1 MDARPTTV
9 LVCALGGEGG
19 GVLAEWL
26 VETASACG
34 HAAQST
40 SIPGVA
46 QRTGATTYYIETFP
60 QADAELG
67 GRRPVF
73 SLNPAPGAIDLL
85 VSSELLETARQV
97 ALGMATR
104 ERTHVITADHR
115 ALTVA
120 EKMQPADGRVDAEAL
135 RRVLMAHSTKALVLD
150 LATIAREAGTAIS
163 AVLFGAI
170 AGTGLLPITRAACED
185 TIRRSGLGVQASL
198 RGFGA
203 AYERIASM
211 RADRASV
218 ARATPAEAARAA
230 GRPAPPPPLADAERW
245 PASAREIVALG
256 HARVVEY
263 QDPAYGRLYLERLA
277 RVAAADRAGR
287 ASPQADA
294 TPDAQTT
301 REAARWLALW
311 MAFDDIVRVA
321 QLKVRAARLARVR
334 RELGAGNDDVVRV
347 WDHFKPGVP
356 ELAGLLPERL
366 ADALARWERRR
377 VARGAEPFAWPL
389 RLGVHTLAGAL
400 ALRVLAGARS
410 LRRRGRRWAVEQALI
425 ERWLDAI
432 ERGARA
438 HPALG
443 FELAACGRLVKGYG
457 ATNERGKATLLHVV
471 DHLARADTDPLA
483 RAAAIRAARDAAL
496 SDASGAALD
505 RTLAAHG
512 APARPP
518 AEQPIRLV
526 RRRAPS
532 HVGKIT
538 SARSA
543 RSH

>member
-1 MDARPTTV
+1 MDARPITV

-19 GVLAEWL
+19 GVLAQWL
-26 VETASACG
+26 VETATACG

-46 QRTGATTYYIETFP
+46 QRTGATTYYIEALGVP
-60 QADAELG
+60 DAALG
-67 GRRPVF
+67 ARRPVF
-73 SLNPAPGAIDLL
+73 SLNPAAGGIDLL

-104 ERTHVITADHR
+104 ERTRVITADHR

-120 EKMQPADGRVDAEAL
+120 EKMQPADGRVDADLL
-135 RRVLMAHSTKALVLD
+135 RRVVIAHSVEPLVLD
-150 LATIAREAGTAIS
+150 LAAIARQAGTALS

-170 AGTGLLPITRAACED
+170 AGTGVLPVTRAACED
-185 TIRRSGLGVQASL
+185 TIRRSGLGVDASL

-203 AYERIASM
+203 AYERVATM
-211 RADRASV
+211 RAQRASVEHAFAEV
-218 ARATPAEAARAA
+218 ARATVDPARM
-230 GRPAPPPPLADAERW
+230 PPPPSLPDPDRW
-245 PASAREIVALG
+245 PAAAREVVALG
-256 HARVVEY
+256 HARVAEY
-263 QDPAYGRLYLERLA
+263 QDAAYGRLYLERLG
-277 RVAAADRAGR
+277 RVADAERAATRAA
-287 ASPQADA
+287 ASAGGE
-294 TPDAQTT
+294 TT

-334 RELGAGNDDVVRV
+334 RELGAGDGDLVRV
-347 WDHFKPGVP
+347 WDHFKPGIP
-356 ELAGLLPERL
+356 ELAGLLPARL
-366 ADALARWERRR
+366 AEALARWDRRR

-389 RLGVHTLAGAL
+389 RVGGHTVAGAL
-400 ALRVLAGARS
+400 ALRLLAGARS
-410 LRRRGRRWAVEQALI
+410 LRRRGARWRVEQALI
-425 ERWLDAI
+425 ERWLGAV

-457 ATNERGKATLLHVV
+457 ATNERGKATLLHVI
-471 DHLARADTDPLA
+471 DQLATAHTDPPA

-496 SDASGAALD
+496 ADASGAALD

-512 APARPP
+512 APPRPP
-518 AEQPIRLV
+518 IERPIRLV
-526 RRRAPS
+526 RRRKPS
-532 HVGKIT
+532 QVGKIT
-538 SARSA
+538 SVPPT